1 VDGVKEVGF
10 AAPIESHKAIDFF
23 GKLYLRLCV
32 VLKLLKEDIFEVHLA
47 QTVGFLTIF
56 AFGLKIQP
64 FSLYLRPNLA
74 YFILNDMAKKS
85 TATKAKAKYS
95 KETYAYWYESM
106 LLMRRFEEKAG
117 QLYGQQ
123 KIRGF
128 CHLYIGQEACAS
140 GAITALEK
148 DDKWITA
155 YRDHAHP
162 LGLGTDP
169 GAVMAELYGKSTGTT
184 KGKGGSMHIFDKERN
199 FLGGHGIVGAQVP
212 MGLGIGFAEK
222 YKGTKNLCICYM
234 GDGAVRQG
242 AVHEAF
248 NLAMLYK
255 VPVIFVI
262 ENNGYAM
269 GTSVART
276 SNVTELY
283 QIGEGYDMPS
293 FPVDGMNVEAIHEA
307 VSEAAERARRGDG
320 PTLLEF
326 RTYRYKGHSMSD
338 PQKYRT
344 KEEVEEY
351 KQRDPIEQVKATILE
366 NKILSEEEISEINAR
381 VKKQVDDSVKFAE
394 ESPWPDG
401 QDAFKDVY
409 MQEDY
414 PFVME

>member
-1 VDGVKEVGF
+1 
-10 AAPIESHKAIDFF
+10 
-23 GKLYLRLCV
+23 
-32 VLKLLKEDIFEVHLA
+32 
-47 QTVGFLTIF
+47 
-56 AFGLKIQP
+56 
-64 FSLYLRPNLA
+64 
-74 YFILNDMAKKS
+74 
-85 TATKAKAKYS
+85 
-95 KETYAYWYESM
+95 
-106 LLMRRFEEKAG
+106 
-117 QLYGQQ
+117 
-123 KIRGF
+123 
-128 CHLYIGQEACAS
+128 
-140 GAITALEK
+140 
-148 DDKWITA
+148 
-155 YRDHAHP
+155 
-162 LGLGTDP
+162 
-169 GAVMAELYGKSTGTT
+169 MAELFGKATGTT

-199 FLGGHGIVGAQVP
+199 FAGGHGIVGAQVP
-212 MGLGIGFAEK
+212 MGLGLGFAEK
-222 YKGTKNLCICYM
+222 YKGTKNLAICYM

-255 VPVIFVI
+255 TPVIFVI

-283 QIGEGYDMPS
+283 QIGEAYDMPS
-293 FPVDGMNVEAIHEA
+293 FPVDAMNVEAVHEA

-351 KQRDPIEQVKATILE
+351 KRRDPIEQVLDTIKE
-366 NKILSEEEISEINAR
+366 NNILTEEEIDGIIKK
-381 VKKQVDDSVKFAE
+381 VKKQVDDAVKFAE

-409 MQEDY
+409 VQEDY